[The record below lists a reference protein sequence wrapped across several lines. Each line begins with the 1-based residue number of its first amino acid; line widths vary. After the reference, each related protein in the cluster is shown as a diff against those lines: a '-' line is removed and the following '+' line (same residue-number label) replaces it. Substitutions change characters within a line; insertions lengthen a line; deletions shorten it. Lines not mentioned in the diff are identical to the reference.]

1 MAETEV
7 KGIPS
12 TEEVE
17 VELSPIEK
25 VGYINRWV
33 KDKCEVKIRVFDDLE
48 DLKTIHI
55 YLGDVHVMSLLADK
69 IEKGNSGLWFYRNE
83 NLTAYLPLDE
93 MEDST

>member
-7 KGIPS
+7 KETPS

-17 VELSPIEK
+17 VELPPIEK

-55 YLGDVHVMSLLADK
+55 YLGDIHVMSLLADK

-93 MEDST
+93 VIE